1 MFSSSLSVRDLC
13 EEADAEIPWK
23 TIIWGE
29 AGWWDLLQKVVNEGA
44 ATFFPA
50 TGPGA
55 SPEGCRSALGKARE
69 NK

>member
-50 TGPGA
+50 PGPGA
-55 SPEGCRSALGKARE
+55 SPEGSGLP
-69 NK
+69 